1 MSDDVRERS
10 TAWQLGWLAVSG
22 PAVIVVSVV
31 LYILLHAAFMGYAVV
46 LLQFWVLA
54 AVVFGICAVVIGT
67 RDRKRQ
73 RQRQDAIRGSLIGV
87 VGAVLSATELV
98 AFGSL
103 VAFLSRQS

>member
-73 RQRQDAIRGSLIGV
+73 RQDAIRGSLIGV